1 MMRQAQSR
9 ERGASLVEVMVT
21 MALMSILMTA
31 FASSVET
38 GATGSHM
45 EDASRSLLGE
55 LQLARQRAI
64 TEGRECRVSFD
75 RVNNTYVVWV
85 DYNSNGAVDA
95 PVAGQVPEI
104 KATGRLGGGVA
115 FGFNAGVI
123 APPGANASGAVGPG
137 SLADGLRFNGRGRCS
152 NDTGVG
158 VPKEVYITNGLSGAD
173 ARMAAITVRA
183 ATGRA
188 RLWKLKKGTNDVW
201 S

>member
-1 MMRQAQSR
+1 MMKQVQIR

-21 MALMSILMTA
+21 MALMSILMSA
-31 FASSVET
+31 FAASVET

-85 DYNSNGAVDA
+85 DYNGNGAVDPPA
-95 PVAGQVPEI
+95 AGQMPEI
-104 KATGRLGGGVA
+104 KAAGRLEGGVA
-115 FGFNAGVI
+115 FDFNAGI
-123 APPGANASGAVGPG
+123 SAPPSANTSGAVGAG

-152 NDTGVG
+152 DDTGVG
-158 VPKEVYITNGLSGAD
+158 VPKEVYITNGLGGAD

-188 RLWKLKKGTNDVW
+188 RLWKLKKGTNNVW